1 MESHL
6 IGKYSICSLPREMAA
21 RSVMVGL
28 LLLLASPIY
37 ASAKDIVGTAS
48 KIVDGDTLYVCDV
61 TVCEK
66 IRLCGI
72 NAPERKDSR
81 GKASTNE
88 LKTIAADR
96 ELRCTP
102 VGQGTVCDG
111 RSKPTS
117 GDRIVAQCFL
127 GKRDVAGMMVG
138 RGQACDWVKFS
149 GGHYSRNGVGQTCP
163 P

>member
-1 MESHL
+1 MFQSSK
-6 IGKYSICSLPREMAA
+6 IGLPRDHRAWSAMAGLFCCILTLGSSH
-21 RSVMVGL
+21 SV
-28 LLLLASPIY
+28 
-37 ASAKDIVGTAS
+37 AKDIIGTAS
-48 KIVDGDTLYVCDV
+48 RIVDGDTLYVCDKA
-61 TVCEK
+61 VCEK

-72 NAPERKDSR
+72 NAPERKDSG
-81 GKASTNE
+81 GKASTDE
-88 LKTIAADR
+88 LKAIAADR
-96 ELRCTP
+96 ELRCIP

-149 GGHYSRNGVGQTCP
+149 GGHYSRNGVGRACP
-163 P
+163 R